1 MGHAIRKCCPV
12 MKCIGIKEN
21 NRELMENAEN
31 FLSLMDTEYTDLVS
45 LPLLRE
51 AYDLKSNK
59 DSVLPITSDIL
70 KLSKHLSDSLK
81 RYIDKINL
89 FPCEE
94 NHFYLAKHTLCKI
107 IVFNKQRSG

>member
-1 MGHAIRKCCPV
+1 
-12 MKCIGIKEN
+12 
-21 NRELMENAEN
+21 MENAEN